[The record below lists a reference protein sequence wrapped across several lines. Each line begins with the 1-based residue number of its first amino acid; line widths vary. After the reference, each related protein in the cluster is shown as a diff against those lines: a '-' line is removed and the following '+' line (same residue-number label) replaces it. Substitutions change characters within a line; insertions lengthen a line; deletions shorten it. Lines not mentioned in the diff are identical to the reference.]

1 MENQSPLLIVGLG
14 NIGKEYDETRHN
26 VGFKSVDEIQK
37 SWKAED
43 WKEEKKWKCL
53 VSQASKNGQKVIL
66 AKPTTFM
73 NNSGMAIEAI
83 SKYYKIPAENIHVI
97 YDDIDL
103 PLGAIR
109 LRKKG
114 GPGTHNGMKSM
125 ITQLGTENF
134 PRIRI
139 GIENRQNPIEI
150 VDYVLG
156 KWTKEEQTQLQKI
169 IQEIPTIYEKVTTDS
184 FEAAMNQWNT

>member
-1 MENQSPLLIVGLG
+1 MLIVGLG
-14 NIGKEYDETRHN
+14 NIGKEYEATRHN
-26 VGFKSVDEIQK
+26 VGFKCVDEIQK
-37 SWKAED
+37 SWQGTE
-43 WKEEKKWKCL
+43 WKEEKKWQCFISE
-53 VSQASKNGQKVIL
+53 VQKNGEKILL

-73 NNSGMAIEAI
+73 NNSGIAIEAL
-83 SKYYKIPAENIHVI
+83 SKYYKMNPDEILVI

-103 PLGAIR
+103 PFGTTR

-125 ITQLGTENF
+125 VIQLGTENF

-156 KWTKEEQTQLQKI
+156 KWTKEEQKQLQEVIKKI
-169 IQEIPTIYEKVTTDS
+169 PEICEEILKNS
-184 FEAAMNQWNT
+184 FEAAMNTYNGEQ